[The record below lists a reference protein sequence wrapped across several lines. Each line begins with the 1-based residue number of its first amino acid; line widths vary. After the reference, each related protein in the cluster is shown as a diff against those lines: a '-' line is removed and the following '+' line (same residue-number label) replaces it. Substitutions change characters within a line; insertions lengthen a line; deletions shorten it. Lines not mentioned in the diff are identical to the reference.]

1 LRRELKVGE
10 TLREQK
16 AIVSIDNLSFRYA
29 SSKRYALKNVNLEIY
44 EGEFILLMGPS
55 GCGKTTLIRC
65 INGLIPHF
73 YSGEYSGKVRVFGV
87 DVQESSPEK
96 LSEKVG
102 TVFQN
107 PENQLF
113 CLSVRRELAFGL
125 ENRLLPPPKIKQ
137 IVEETLEKF
146 RMKHIA
152 DKAPYELSGGEQQK
166 VAIASIL
173 VMRPKLLL
181 LDEPTSNLDPIS
193 AVEVISF
200 LKELSSEG
208 ISILISEHRSW
219 LLAPIVDRVI
229 IMDNGHIV
237 LDGSPE
243 EVFYNDKALGIGIEI
258 PPVVEF
264 VKTLSRK
271 IRLPKNWRPLKVHEL
286 SEIAKYVSPIKC
298 DSLPQSPPIKAEG
311 KTILDVKDVWFKYEG
326 GDYALKGVSMKIF
339 KGDRVAIMG
348 SNGAGK
354 TTLIRAIMNL
364 VKIEKGSIV
373 FNEKID
379 LTKLPT
385 SKIAR
390 FIGVCFQ
397 NPDHQIFSETVFD
410 EVAFLLRNLRYP
422 ENVVRQRVKRILT
435 MLDLD
440 KYAESSPFM
449 LSEGERKRVALASI
463 LVGDPDIL
471 ILDEPTL
478 GQDRFQKERLK
489 RLLEQ
494 LTLQGKTIIVTTH
507 DIEFSLSFFKRI
519 ILMSNGKVIAD
530 GSPLEIFTN
539 ENVLRSANL
548 IKPDVVKIRELL
560 KDIGIGTPLHLS
572 PRDLALEIISTKGA

>member
-1 LRRELKVGE
+1 M
-10 TLREQK
+10 REQEV
-16 AIVSIDNLSFRYA
+16 IVSIENLSFKYP
-29 SSKRYALKNVNLEIY
+29 SSKKRALKDINLEIR

-55 GCGKTTLIRC
+55 GCGKTTLLRC

-73 YSGEYSGKVRVFGV
+73 YSGEYSGKVTVFGV
-87 DVQESSPEK
+87 DVRKTSPGE
-96 LSEKVG
+96 LSDKVG

-125 ENRLLPPPKIKQ
+125 ENRLLPPSEIKR
-137 IVEETLEKF
+137 IVEEAIEKF
-146 RMKHIA
+146 RIKHIA

-166 VAIASIL
+166 VAIASVL
-173 VMRPKLLL
+173 VTRPKLLL
-181 LDEPTSNLDPIS
+181 LDEPTSNLDPLS
-193 AVEVISF
+193 AIEIISF
-200 LKELSSEG
+200 LRELSSQG
-208 ISILISEHRSW
+208 VTILMSEHRSW

-229 IMDNGHIV
+229 VMDDGRIV
-237 LDGSPE
+237 LDGPPR
-243 EVFYNDKALGIGIEI
+243 EVFYDDRVLGIGIEI

-271 IRLPKNWRPLKVHEL
+271 IELPENWRPLRVSEL
-286 SEIAKYVSPIKC
+286 GEVAKYVKPVKYKSFSTTSP
-298 DSLPQSPPIKAEG
+298 G
-311 KTILDVKDVWFKYEG
+311 KTEKKVILDIRDVWFRYENG
-326 GDYALKGVSMKIF
+326 EYALKGVSMKIF

-354 TTLIRAIMNL
+354 TTLIKAIMNL
-364 VKIEKGSIV
+364 VKIEKGSIT
-373 FNEKID
+373 FNQRID

-422 ENVVRQRVKRILT
+422 EDIVNRRVKKILT

-440 KYAESSPFM
+440 KYIESSPFM

-463 LVGDPDIL
+463 LVGDPEIL

-507 DIEFSLSFFKRI
+507 DLEFSLSFFERI
-519 ILMSNGKVIAD
+519 ILMSNGRVVAD
-530 GSPLEIFTN
+530 GSPPEIFTN
-539 ENVLRSANL
+539 ENALRSANL
-548 IKPDVVKIRELL
+548 VKPDAVRIRELL
-560 KDIGIGTPLHLS
+560 ESIGVSTPPHLS
-572 PRDLALEIISTKGA
+572 PRDLALEIISSKGA

>member
-1 LRRELKVGE
+1 M
-10 TLREQK
+10 REQETV
-16 AIVSIDNLSFRYA
+16 VSIENLSFKY
-29 SSKRYALKNVNLEIY
+29 SSSRKYALRNVNLEIH

-55 GCGKTTLIRC
+55 GCGKTTLLRC

-73 YSGEYSGKVRVFGV
+73 YGGEYSGKVMVFGV
-87 DVQESSPEK
+87 DVREASPGE
-96 LSEKVG
+96 LSDKVG

-125 ENRLLPPPKIKQ
+125 ENRLLPPSEIKR
-137 IVEETLEKF
+137 IVEEAIEKF
-146 RMKHIA
+146 RIQHIA

-166 VAIASIL
+166 VAIASVL
-173 VMRPKLLL
+173 VTRPKLLL

-200 LKELSSEG
+200 LRELSSQG
-208 ISILISEHRSW
+208 ITILISEHRSW

-229 IMDNGHIV
+229 VMDDGRIV
-237 LDGSPE
+237 LDGSPR
-243 EVFYNDKALGIGIEI
+243 EVFYDDRVLGIGIEI

-264 VKTLSRK
+264 VKTLSR
-271 IRLPKNWRPLKVHEL
+271 RVELPENWRPLRVSEL
-286 SEIAKYVSPIKC
+286 SEVVKYVKPLKCRNVSTASP
-298 DSLPQSPPIKAEG
+298 G
-311 KTILDVKDVWFKYEG
+311 KTERKIILDIKDVWFRYEDG
-326 GDYALKGVSMKIF
+326 EYALKGVSMKIF

-354 TTLIRAIMNL
+354 TTLIKAIMNM
-364 VKIEKGSIV
+364 VKIEKGLIM
-373 FNEKID
+373 FDQRIN
-379 LTKLPT
+379 LTELPT

-410 EVAFLLRNLRYP
+410 EVAFLLRNLKYP
-422 ENVVRQRVKRILT
+422 EDIVNQRVRKILT

-440 KYAESSPFM
+440 KYIESSPFT

-463 LVGDPDIL
+463 LVGDPEIL

-478 GQDRFQKERLK
+478 GQDKFQKERLK

-507 DIEFSLSFFKRI
+507 DLEFSLSFFERI
-519 ILMSNGKVIAD
+519 ILMSNGKVVAD

-539 ENVLRSANL
+539 ENVLKSANL
-548 IKPDVVKIRELL
+548 IKPDAVKIRELL
-560 KDIGIGTPLHLS
+560 ESIGVRVPPHLS
-572 PRDLALEIISTKGA
+572 PRDLALEMISS